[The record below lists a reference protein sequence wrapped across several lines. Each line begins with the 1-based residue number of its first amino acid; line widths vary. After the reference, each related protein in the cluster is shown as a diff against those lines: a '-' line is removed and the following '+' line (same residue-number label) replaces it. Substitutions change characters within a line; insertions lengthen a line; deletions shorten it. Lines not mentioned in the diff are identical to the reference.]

1 LKILQLLTYYWPH
14 RTGLTRYVQYLAE
27 DFAARG
33 HEVTVLTSRFLTS
46 LPRDQMING
55 VRVVRLRSF
64 ARVSRGQITPGF
76 PLAAYQLARKHDVV
90 HMHAPMLE
98 APIGAMIARRLG
110 KGLVITHHGD
120 LELPSGP
127 LNRLIT
133 FAMDRMFH
141 MAANRAHHL
150 VALSDDYAE
159 HSRYIKPHIAKTTI
173 LYPPVRLPE
182 PSPGGRA
189 RLRQRLGIDGK
200 PLIGFSGRFVEE
212 KRPDLLLRAIP
223 HLDSMI
229 DGAHIAMAGQYIIP
243 YENFY
248 QRNIQLV
255 DRYRDR
261 VHLLGMIEDDHELAD
276 FYSACDVL
284 ALPSASDNF
293 PLVQVE
299 SMLSGT
305 PVVAS
310 DIPGAREAVRVS
322 GMGEV
327 VRPRDSLALAKGL
340 AQVLTH
346 RDQYVKPREEVLKVF
361 SFERT
366 MRGYE
371 VLYHDAADR
380 GPAR

>member
-27 DFAARG
+27 DFVSRG
-33 HEVTVLTSRFLTS
+33 HEVTVLTSRFMDS
-46 LPRDQMING
+46 LPRDQEING

-76 PLAAYQLARKHDVV
+76 PLAAWQLAKEHDVV
-90 HMHAPMLE
+90 HIHAPMLE
-98 APIGAMIARRLG
+98 APLAAMIARRARR
-110 KGLVITHHGD
+110 GLVITHHGD
-120 LELPSGP
+120 LELPPGP
-127 LNRLIT
+127 VNRLIT
-133 FAMDRMFH
+133 FVMDRMFH
-141 MAANRAHHL
+141 MAARRAHHL

-182 PSPGGRA
+182 PSAGGRD
-189 RLRQRLGIDGK
+189 RLRQRLGIDSK

-223 HLDSMI
+223 HLDSMVN
-229 DGAHIAMAGQYIIP
+229 GAHIAMAGQYIIP
-243 YENFY
+243 YENYY
-248 QRNIQLV
+248 QRNVKLV

-261 VHLLGMIEDDHELAD
+261 VHMLGMIEDDYELAD

-284 ALPSASDNF
+284 ALPSATDNF

-322 GMGEV
+322 GMGEI

-340 AQVLTH
+340 AQVLKD
-346 RDQYVKPREEVLKVF
+346 RERYVKPREEVLKVF

-371 VLYHDAADR
+371 ALYLDAAER
-380 GPAR
+380 GAER